1 MEHRVTQKRRDRLMN
16 KIICITLSALLFA
29 LCSAV
34 QAQQTEENTENRVSY
49 PPAFVPAML
58 RASRRF
64 SKVCGSLAMS
74 RVRTSAL
81 KPGFQR
87 AKPKDYLNLSRSLSA
102 SKLMS
107 FLLVARRLLD
117 QPEKPPKQYRSLSPT
132 SRIPLARD
140 LSLAWHVPVATL
152 PG

>member
-1 MEHRVTQKRRDRLMN
+1 MEHRVTQKRRDRLVN
-16 KIICITLSALLFA
+16 KIICSMLSVFLLT

-34 QAQQTEENTENRVSY
+34 QAQQTKK
-49 PPAFVPAML
+49 VPRIGYLSASV
-58 RASRRF
+58 RASHAPSFEAFQQGLRELGYVEGQNISIEAR
-64 SKVCGSLAMS
+64 
-74 RVRTSAL
+74 
-81 KPGFQR
+81 FQR